1 MTMTAELTE
10 TEKTKKLLPAE
21 HYVEG
26 YALTWDRYK
35 LWGDEA
41 DGTAVYEQFSREN
54 FNGCDMS
61 DVIMQY
67 NHEGRV
73 YARLS
78 NKSLA
83 LEFDDGGL
91 RIGADLGRTDGAR
104 QLYDD
109 IKTKMITKMSW
120 GFLPD
125 YKTMHF
131 DEKTRTI
138 TYGIIKKIFDVS
150 AVSIPANDGTNI
162 SARAYVDGEIDR
174 IAQELRKRRIKKLM
188 LRLRLSEM

>member
-1 MTMTAELTE
+1 MTMTAPVAQTE
-10 TEKTKKLLPAE
+10 EKPKLIETE

-26 YALTWDRYK
+26 YALTWERYK

-54 FNGCDMS
+54 FDGCDMS

-67 NHEGRV
+67 DHEGRV
-73 YARLS
+73 FARLS

-83 LEFDDGGL
+83 LEFDDRGL

-109 IKTKMITKMSW
+109 ILAEMVTKMSW
-120 GFLPD
+120 GFIPD
-125 YKTMHF
+125 YKTMKF

-138 TYGIIKKIFDVS
+138 TYGKIRKIFDVS
-150 AVSIPANDGTNI
+150 AVSLPANDGTNI
-162 SARAYVDGEIDR
+162 SARSFVDGEIER
-174 IAQELRKRRIKKLM
+174 VTQELRERKRKLLS
-188 LRLRLSEM
+188 LRLRLGV